1 MCPEPVLV
9 KMIIRTIKRRR
20 KKTFSVVLT
29 PFICKCD
36 LLSRQARDK
45 HRESTQKMAFSYLA
59 TKQPVGAV
67 SPVIITVR
75 TSPARKASIAEYV
88 SACEKTASF

>member
-1 MCPEPVLV
+1 
-9 KMIIRTIKRRR
+9 
-20 KKTFSVVLT
+20 
-29 PFICKCD
+29 
-36 LLSRQARDK
+36 
-45 HRESTQKMAFSYLA
+45 MAFSYLA